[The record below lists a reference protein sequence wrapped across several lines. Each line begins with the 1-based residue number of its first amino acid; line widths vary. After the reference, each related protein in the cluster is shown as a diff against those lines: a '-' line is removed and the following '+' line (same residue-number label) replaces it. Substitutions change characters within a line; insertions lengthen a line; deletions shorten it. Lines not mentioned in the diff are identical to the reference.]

1 MSLELEVL
9 VPDGVVLRARARAVR
24 AADATGEFGLRPGHE
39 AFLTVLVP
47 GVLTFRGEDGAERF
61 VAVDGGLLRVEGR
74 GVTVV
79 TRDAV
84 AADRLED
91 VVAAAAA
98 MLEERRRQE
107 HTARAELAELEA
119 SLLRQL
125 RQAEKPR

>member
-9 VPDGVVLRARARAVR
+9 APDGVVLRARARAVR
-24 AADATGEFGLRPGHE
+24 AEDASGQFGLWPGHE

-47 GVLTFRGEDGAERF
+47 GVLTFRGEDGADRY

-74 GVTVV
+74 QVMVV

-91 VVAAAAA
+91 VAEAAAA
-98 MLEERRRQE
+98 MLDERRRE
-107 HTARAELAELEA
+107 ERTARAEFAELEA
-119 SLLRQL
+119 SLLRHL
-125 RQAEKPR
+125 RLAEKPR